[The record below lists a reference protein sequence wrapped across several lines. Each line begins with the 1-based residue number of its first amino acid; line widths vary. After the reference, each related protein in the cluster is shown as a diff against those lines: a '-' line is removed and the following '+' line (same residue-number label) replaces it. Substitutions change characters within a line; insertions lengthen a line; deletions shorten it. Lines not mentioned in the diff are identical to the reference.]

1 MCQAHCKAQCQALFW
16 TRWSQQGPGQI
27 FQNLPT
33 SPHFTTLTCQPHNNF
48 LLASLLSHPLKLPP
62 STVQGACEHLSQV
75 RALLI

>member
-48 LLASLLSHPLKLPP
+48 LLGFPSLPSSETASIHSPGSL
-62 STVQGACEHLSQV
+62 
-75 RALLI
+75 